1 MKMVK
6 RFDPLSVMKIAAIGY
21 GFMGLFEGAIMSVV
35 FSFVPFAG
43 PNAEHMPRYMGL
55 LFGGLSI
62 VFLPILFAIMGALI
76 GGVGAAVYN
85 VSARYVGGIQV
96 EVE

>member
-1 MKMVK
+1 MKMIK

-21 GFMGLFEGAIMSVV
+21 GFMGLFEGAIMSVA

-43 PNAEHMPRYMGL
+43 PNVEHMPRHFGF

-62 VFLPILFAIMGALI
+62 VFFPIFFAIIGAI
-76 GGVGAAVYN
+76 FGGVGAAVYN
-85 VSARYVGGIQV
+85 VAARYLGGIVV